1 MASILACRICG
12 QVHAMEPLAEGMVAN
27 CSRCGSMMEK
37 KTHSSLHMTAAFS
50 LAALI
55 LYFPAN
61 IFPIL
66 HMEVYGAVSDNTAW
80 SGMQTLFQEGDYPI
94 GVIVFLASILIPF
107 LKLVGLFFLVVAV
120 KFRWP
125 RGKLQRVWM
134 YRVIDAVGRWAML
147 DVFVVAILVSLVK
160 LEKLATVIA
169 GPGLLAFGGV
179 VVCTILASQSFDPQ
193 LVWNDAE
200 EETP

>member
-1 MASILACRICG
+1 
-12 QVHAMEPLAEGMVAN
+12 MEPLAEGMVAN
-27 CSRCGSMMEK
+27 CSRCGAMMEK
-37 KTHSSLHMTAAFS
+37 KTHASLHMTAAFS

-66 HMEVYGAVSDNTAW
+66 HMEVYGAATDNTAW
-80 SGMQTLFQEGDYPI
+80 SGMRTLFQEGDYPI

-107 LKLVGLFFLVVAV
+107 LKLVGLFYLVLAV

-125 RGKLQRVWM
+125 RGKLRRVWM

-147 DVFVVAILVSLVK
+147 DVFVVAVLVSLVK
-160 LEKLATVIA
+160 LEKMATVIP

-193 LVWNDAE
+193 LVWSDE
-200 EETP
+200 EEAA

>member
-1 MASILACRICG
+1 
-12 QVHAMEPLAEGMVAN
+12 MEPLPVGMMAT

-37 KTHSSLHMTAAFS
+37 RTQGSLHMTAAFS

-61 IFPIL
+61 LFPIL
-66 HMEVYGAVSDNTAW
+66 HMEVYGVATDNTAW

-94 GVIVFLASILIPF
+94 GAIVFLASILIPF
-107 LKLVGLFFLVVAV
+107 LKLVGLLFLVLAV
-120 KFRWP
+120 KFRRP
-125 RGKLQRVWM
+125 GGRQGKLQRVWM
-134 YRVIDAVGRWAML
+134 YRVIDVVGRWAML

-179 VVCTILASQSFDPQ
+179 VVLTILASQSFDPQ
-193 LVWNDAE
+193 SVWNDQE
-200 EETP
+200 ESS

>member
-1 MASILACRICG
+1 
-12 QVHAMEPLAEGMVAN
+12 MEPLAEGMVAN
-27 CSRCGSMMEK
+27 CSRCGAMMEK
-37 KTHSSLHMTAAFS
+37 KTHASLHMTAAFS

-66 HMEVYGAVSDNTAW
+66 HMEIYGAVSESTAW
-80 SGMQTLFQEGDYPI
+80 DGVQKLFQGGDYPI
-94 GVIVFLASILIPF
+94 GIIVFLASILIPF
-107 LKLVGLFFLVVAV
+107 LKLAGLFFLVLGV

-147 DVFVVAILVSLVK
+147 DVFVVAVLVALVK
-160 LEKLATVIA
+160 LQKMATVIP

-179 VVCTILASQSFDPQ
+179 VVFTILASQSFDPQ
-193 LVWNDAE
+193 LVWNDE
-200 EETP
+200 EEEAP